1 MALRKLAILFLLT
14 GHALAAAI
22 PTSPPIQPN
31 TFREISFPS
40 IKDSP
45 TNQAA
50 SWASSERDPPADKR
64 SPYYFPETIQD
75 DEDLENEVSLREI
88 AMREAGFIPSSSR
101 SSGEVQKSSRHPVPG
116 SNAGIGAASVGAGDR
131 ARFAGY
137 MGSSS
142 KPSEQGGFLE
152 ELTTAAYEASEDE
165 RTLCPPFGFFV
176 VAAVVVCFV
185 TILRGIG
192 AKK

>member
-22 PTSPPIQPN
+22 PKSSPIQPN
-31 TFREISFPS
+31 AFREISIPS
-40 IKDSP
+40 IADSP

-50 SWASSERDPPADKR
+50 SWALSELDPRADKR

-75 DEDLENEVSLREI
+75 DEDLENEVLLREV

-101 SSGEVQKSSRHPVPG
+101 SSEEVQKSSRHPVPASKDG
-116 SNAGIGAASVGAGDR
+116 LGAASAGAGDR
-131 ARFAGY
+131 TRFAGY
-137 MGSSS
+137 MASGS
-142 KPSEQGGFLE
+142 KLSEQGGFLE